1 MQDTYERNFVT
12 GSGLIIL
19 SLDGLLR
26 VQSLPVTISCTGNLT
41 LDLILYL
48 LSCRKLS
55 CIFC

>member
-26 VQSLPVTISCTGNLT
+26 VQRLPVTISCTGNLT
-41 LDLILYL
+41 PELIG
-48 LSCRKLS
+48 
-55 CIFC
+55 F